1 MGHLQMFVVTYY
13 LLIGLQR
20 EIHIFLFTYAG
31 HEAARLMFIYI
42 LFGDIGSCQTT
53 VLT

>member
-1 MGHLQMFVVTYY
+1 MGHLQIFPVTHY

-20 EIHIFLFTYAG
+20 EIHIFLFTYTG
-31 HEAARLMFIYI
+31 HEAATL
-42 LFGDIGSCQTT
+42 LFNDVLLGDIGSCEIT